1 MNKCVALFT
10 GGKESVFSILK
21 VRELGYEVEELI
33 FLEKPRFSV
42 HKVNIQA
49 VKAVAQML
57 GHSLEVLKV
66 NNEIPED
73 KSLTTYLERLK
84 ERGITTLV
92 TGNVKIEENHNIYAE
107 LCEKVGLELVEP
119 LYNRDTLELLIKYAE
134 IGLDFLII
142 GIRKNSLSPEWLGK
156 TITRENFED
165 FLAEALS
172 NGIDPCGEYGEYHSL
187 ATRLSDLKIKLRFDF
202 TVGEKSN
209 QVSYLILKNPQA
221 VKESKHE

>member
-1 MNKCVALFT
+1 MNRCVTLFT

-21 VRELGYEVEELI
+21 ARELGYEVEELI
-33 FLEKPRFSV
+33 FLEKPGFSV

-49 VKAVAQML
+49 VKDVAQML
-57 GHSLEVLKV
+57 GYKLKVLKV
-66 NNEIPED
+66 SNELSED
-73 KSLTTYLERLK
+73 KSLITYLERSK
-84 ERGITTLV
+84 EQGITALV

-119 LYNRDTLELLIKYAE
+119 LYNRDTLELLLKYAE

-156 TITRENFED
+156 TITRENFEI

-172 NGIDPCGEYGEYHSL
+172 NGIDPCGEYGEYHTIV
-187 ATRLSDLKIKLRFDF
+187 TRLGGRKLIIERNSLSIH
-202 TVGEKSN
+202 EKDNTRYISLR
-209 QVSYLILKNPQA
+209 VTTH
-221 VKESKHE
+221 SK

>member
-1 MNKCVALFT
+1 MEKCIVVFS
-10 GGKESVFSILK
+10 GGKESVYSLLEAK
-21 VRELGYEVEELI
+21 SQGYEIAKLL
-33 FLEKPRFSV
+33 FLEKPGFSV

-57 GHSLEVLKV
+57 GYTLEVLRV
-66 NNEIPED
+66 SDEILED
-73 KSLTTYLERLK
+73 KLLISYLERSR
-84 ERGITTLV
+84 EQDITALV
-92 TGNVKIEENHNIYAE
+92 TGNVKIEENHNTYAK

-119 LYNRDTLELLIKYAE
+119 LYNHDTLELLIKYAE

-165 FLAEALS
+165 FLAEAIS

-187 ATRLSDLKIKLRFDF
+187 VTC
-202 TVGEKSN
+202 VGDQK
-209 QVSYLILKNPQA
+209 LIL
-221 VKESKHE
+221 ESNLLSIHEKDNTRYISLRVTTHSK